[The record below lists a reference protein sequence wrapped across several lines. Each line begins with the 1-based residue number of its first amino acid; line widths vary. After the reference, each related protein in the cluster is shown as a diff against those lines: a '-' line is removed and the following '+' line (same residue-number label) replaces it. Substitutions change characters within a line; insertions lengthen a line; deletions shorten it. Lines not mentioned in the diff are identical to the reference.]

1 MELRCSRDL
10 ALRLGAIE
18 PVSLDQHKEM
28 KKAGLLLMRDG
39 ETGAAMF
46 WPWAALTTPSL
57 WSARQPRAGGPW

>member
-18 PVSLDQHKEM
+18 PADIDQHKSL
-28 KKAGLLLMRDG
+28 KKAGHLLVRDG

-46 WPWAALTTPSL
+46 WPWAMDRI
-57 WSARQPRAGGPW
+57 SAILRQFK